1 MIQYMLDT
9 NTVSDLIKGHQV
21 VSRRVAAVPMAS
33 LRISSITA
41 GELRYGLAKRPQA
54 TKLHRVVREFLLRVD
69 VVPWDGA
76 TATQYGSMRASLE
89 QRGRVLP
96 PLDLLIAAHARAM
109 EAVLVSNDRAF
120 RQVPDLCVENWTV

>member
-21 VSRRVAAVPMAS
+21 VARRVAVVPMAS

-41 GELRYGLAKRPQA
+41 GELQYGLAKRPQA
-54 TKLHRVVREFLLRVD
+54 TRLHRVVRELLLRVD
-69 VVPWDGA
+69 VVPWDSA
-76 TATQYGSMRASLE
+76 TATHYGSMRASLE
-89 QRGRVLP
+89 QRGRVLS
-96 PLDLLIAAHARAM
+96 PLDLLIAAHARAI
-109 EAVLVSNDRAF
+109 EAVMVSNDRAF

>member
-33 LRISSITA
+33 LQISSITA

-89 QRGRVLP
+89 QRGRVLS